1 MKHPTIP
8 DSIRFEHPDPTP
20 VEVPVASGRFPNTLK
35 ELEAQARL
43 RQFLAVQLMDETF
56 EESDDF
62 DVEDDHPDPKTP
74 WEIAA
79 DATTLTP
86 DQLFMSVYGISREEA
101 NARLAAL
108 STPKSPPAD
117 SGDNSPNS
125 GAGVPQK

>member
-1 MKHPTIP
+1 MENKDPL
-8 DSIRFEHPDPTP
+8 RFEYPDPTP
-20 VEVPVASGRFPNTLK
+20 VEIPVTEGRFPNTLA

-43 RQFLAVQLMDETF
+43 RQFLAIQLMDETF

-62 DVEDDHPDPKTP
+62 DVEDDHPDPTTP

-86 DQLFMSVYGISREEA
+86 DQLFQEVYGISREEA

-108 STPKSPPAD
+108 AQGNVTQSSDKQSSDEPKE
-117 SGDNSPNS
+117 
-125 GAGVPQK
+125 